1 VSNAPVNRSLVMAF
15 TSVAMLAGFVVI
27 SFLALPVRG
36 DADEVPLAWGL
47 VFLLIPS
54 AFAAVAFSFV
64 TQGAGGRPVP
74 AAVAVFL
81 GGIGSSIVFAGFQE
95 LVLVLAPLGT
105 ALVALLATRLLGH
118 P

>member
-15 TSVAMLAGFVVI
+15 TSVAMLAGFVAI
-27 SFLALPVRG
+27 SLLALPVRG
-36 DADEVPLAWGL
+36 SGDEVPLAWGL

-54 AFAAVAFSFV
+54 AFAAVAFNFV
-64 TQGAGGRPVP
+64 TQGAGGRRAS

-81 GGIGSSIVFAGFQE
+81 GGIGATIIFAAFGS

-105 ALVALLATRLLGH
+105 AAVAVLATRLLGS